1 MQLGAARAVGVDIS
15 DAAIAE
21 ARQLSLDAGI
31 AASFVRADVLSWL
44 EDYEEEKFDVIFVS
58 YGWLAWLGDLSR
70 WARGVASVLKPGGRL
85 VLIEF
90 HPLAW
95 SLGEGGTLTGDAYFE
110 DAPGKK
116 CDDPGGV
123 SDYVRSSGDGL
134 IPDGME
140 LGRGRGCLHQP
151 AAVDR
156 VPAHG
161 RRSHQRAGRCEHVC
175 EQHAGV
181 PVQQWMPT
189 GTWDET
195 DGRPP
200 LYHARRH
207 SVHPFDA
214 LCRCCAPLTGETH
227 RRGGRGARRAE
238 RGGKCLSTLVYVTV

>member
-1 MQLGAARAVGVDIS
+1 MTSNGLSICHLQCNCGQDTLSLVQLGAARAVGVDIS

-31 AASFVRADVLSWL
+31 AASFARADVLSWL
-44 EDYEEEKFDVIFVS
+44 EDCEEEKFDVIFVS

-140 LGRGRGCLHQP
+140 WAEGEVAFTNPQPSIEFQHTVADLISALADASMFVSSMREYPYSNGCQL
-151 AAVDR
+151 
-156 VPAHG
+156 VPGMRRMAG
-161 RRSHQRAGRCEHVC
+161 RRFT
-175 EQHAGV
+175 
-181 PVQQWMPT
+181 MP
-189 GTWDET
+189 
-195 DGRPP
+195 DGIASIP
-200 LYHARRH
+200 LML
-207 SVHPFDA
+207 SVVA
-214 LCRCCAPLTGETH
+214 VH
-227 RRGGRGARRAE
+227 R
-238 RGGKCLSTLVYVTV
+238 